1 MREITWMLEYHHID
15 GRVEEQYFNEYKD
28 ANEAFLSLGEEEK
41 DIYAFV
47 LLGEVNWAEHSEKI
61 LNKISYKEE

>member
-41 DIYAFV
+41 DIHNNQ
-47 LLGEVNWAEHSEKI
+47 VNVEKEKEI
-61 LNKISYKEE
+61 NKEKEQ